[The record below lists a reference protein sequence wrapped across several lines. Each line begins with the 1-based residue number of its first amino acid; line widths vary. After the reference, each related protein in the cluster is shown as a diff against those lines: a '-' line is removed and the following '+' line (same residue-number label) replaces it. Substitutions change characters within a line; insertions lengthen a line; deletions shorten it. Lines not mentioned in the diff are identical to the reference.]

1 MNKNNK
7 SNVVGS
13 IITILILIVMAV
25 VGANSDGL
33 YSSQAQNVEQVD
45 NLENVTIHTGDGV
58 ISKIPNDGN
67 LRVYCLDVGQ
77 GDSILVVHN
86 NKTMLID
93 ASTNQ
98 MGSKVVEYLK
108 NLGITKIDYLIG
120 THPHEDHI
128 GGLDNVIK
136 NFEIGKF
143 YMPKK
148 QANTKTFEDVLDAAS
163 SKKLKISSPSIGD
176 KFNVGDAECEVMSI
190 KNEADNLNDC
200 SIVIQMS
207 YDGVK
212 YLFTGDMESEIE
224 SSRTWNEVDILKVG
238 HHGSKT
244 SSSKSFLNQTKPKV
258 ALISCGTGNDYGH
271 PHDAAVKRLE
281 NIGAKIY
288 RTDEEQT
295 IMVLQEPKM
304 R

>member
-13 IITILILIVMAV
+13 IITILVLIIMAV
-25 VGANSDGL
+25 LGANSDGL

-58 ISKIPNDGN
+58 ISKIPDDGN

-77 GDSILVVHN
+77 GDAILVVN
-86 NKTMLID
+86 NNRTMLID

-98 MGSKVVEYLK
+98 MGSKVVDYLRK
-108 NLGITKIDYLIG
+108 LGITKIDYLIG

-128 GGLDNVIK
+128 GGLDNVISS
-136 NFEIGKF
+136 FVIDKF
-143 YMPKK
+143 YMPKR

-163 SKKLKISSPSIGD
+163 KKKLKISTPSVGE
-176 KFNVGDAECEVMSI
+176 KFNVGDAECEVMAI
-190 KNEADNLNDC
+190 DNNAENLNNC

-212 YLFTGDMESEIE
+212 YLFTGDMESDAEA
-224 SSRTWNEVDILKVG
+224 SRSWNQVDILKVG
-238 HHGSKT
+238 HHGSKS
-244 SSSKSFLNQTKPKV
+244 SSSKKFLDQTKPKI
-258 ALISCGTGNDYGH
+258 ALISCGEGNDYGH
-271 PHDAAVKRLE
+271 PHDAAVKRIQ

-288 RTDEEQT
+288 RTDKDQT
-295 IMVLQEPKM
+295 IMVLQEPKL

>member
-33 YSSQAQNVEQVD
+33 YSSQAQNVEKVD

-77 GDSILVVHN
+77 GDSILVVNN

-143 YMPKK
+143 FMPKK

-212 YLFTGDMESEIE
+212 YLFTGDMEAEIE

-258 ALISCGTGNDYGH
+258 ALISCGVGNDYGH

-288 RTDEEQT
+288 RTDKEQT

>member
-1 MNKNNK
+1 
-7 SNVVGS
+7 
-13 IITILILIVMAV
+13 
-25 VGANSDGL
+25 
-33 YSSQAQNVEQVD
+33 
-45 NLENVTIHTGDGV
+45 
-58 ISKIPNDGN
+58 
-67 LRVYCLDVGQ
+67 
-77 GDSILVVHN
+77 
-86 NKTMLID
+86 
-93 ASTNQ
+93 

-212 YLFTGDMESEIE
+212 YLFTGDMEAEIE
-224 SSRTWNEVDILKVG
+224 SSRTWNQVDILKVG

-258 ALISCGTGNDYGH
+258 ALISCGAGNDYGH

-288 RTDEEQT
+288 RTDKEQT